1 MSDRDS
7 DPIASTQMFRA
18 FVRSQD
24 ARQDAQPTSRRWPVL
39 VTLTVLLAVAAAVAV
54 AWLVAG

>member
-18 FVRSQD
+18 FVHRQD
-24 ARQDAQPTSRRWPVL
+24 ARPASRRWAVMVAL
-39 VTLTVLLAVAAAVAV
+39 SVLLAVATAVVV
-54 AWLVAG
+54 AWLVVG

>member
-18 FVRSQD
+18 FAHRQD
-24 ARQDAQPTSRRWPVL
+24 ARPASRRWPAVVAL
-39 VTLTVLLAVAAAVAV
+39 SVLLAVATAVIV
-54 AWLVAG
+54 AWLVLG